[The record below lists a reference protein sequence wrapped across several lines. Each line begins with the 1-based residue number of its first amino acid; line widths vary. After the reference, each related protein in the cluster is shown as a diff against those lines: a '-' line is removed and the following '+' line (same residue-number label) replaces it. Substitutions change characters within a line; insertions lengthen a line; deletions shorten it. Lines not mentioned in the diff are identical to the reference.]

1 MRRYE
6 EERCGESADFRGSRL
21 RYQRSPAH
29 ARGSLVDKRPSRG
42 PPRSYPGKIDTTS
55 SGSSSDVDYG
65 ASLTDSCSAA
75 WGMGC
80 GRAGNLGGAAMTAGH
95 GKGHW
100 WRQRTPLG
108 RTCPQTGLFIHMP
121 GRLIHTRL
129 PGAGA
134 PSPPRACRSV
144 GVQELAQRP
153 DVPPEIVVV
162 GHLALDLLAAVQHR
176 P

>member
-1 MRRYE
+1 I
-6 EERCGESADFRGSRL
+6 CGMIGNSSASIPLMFASYGPDLMCTVFVRTLSESSTL
-21 RYQRSPAH
+21 PAGRELTKSMKSF
-29 ARGSLVDKRPSRG
+29 AGTVIAP
-42 PPRSYPGKIDTTS
+42 
-55 SGSSSDVDYG
+55 SSSTFAGTQQLMPTSRFV
-65 ASLTDSCSAA
+65 AVS
-75 WGMGC
+75 
-80 GRAGNLGGAAMTAGH
+80 RRRPGNLGGAAMTAGH

-162 GHLALDLLAAVQHR
+162 GH
-176 P
+176 